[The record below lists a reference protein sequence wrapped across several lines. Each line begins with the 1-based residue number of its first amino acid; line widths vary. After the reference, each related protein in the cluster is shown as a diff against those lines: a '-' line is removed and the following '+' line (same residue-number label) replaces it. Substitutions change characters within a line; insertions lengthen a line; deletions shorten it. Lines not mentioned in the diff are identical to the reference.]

1 MTAYLLTNHLLNF
14 VAPAAALAVLL
25 LLWSRL
31 SGRLFSRKAARK
43 PLVQRWWAQLG
54 VVFGA
59 GLAVLVLGLLVF
71 GRDGKMLAYAGLV
84 LASATAHWVVWR
96 GWKA

>member
-1 MTAYLLTNHLLNF
+1 MTAYLLINHLLNF

-31 SGRLFSRKAARK
+31 SGRLSRKTPRK
-43 PLVQRWWAQLG
+43 PLVQRWWTQL
-54 VVFGA
+54 VIVFGA
-59 GLAVLVLGLLVF
+59 GLAALLLGLLVF
-71 GRDGKMLAYAGLV
+71 GRDGKMMAYAALV
-84 LASATAHWVVWR
+84 LASATAHWAVWR